1 MVSILSFL
9 TSRVACRYIAS
20 LTSIIDHCL
29 AFIGQLMLRIS
40 LTFNQMKRLGAI
52 ITRRDRSEEA
62 QEEARKGDRGTS
74 HLGRGRAV
82 VEETRD
88 ETG

>member
-1 MVSILSFL
+1 MSSILSFL

-29 AFIGQLMLRIS
+29 AFIGQLMLRVS
-40 LTFNQMKRLGAI
+40 LTLNQMNCLGAVI
-52 ITRRDRSEEA
+52 ARRNRSEEA
-62 QEEARKGDRGTS
+62 QKEARKGDRGTP
-74 HLGRGRAV
+74 HLGCGRAV